1 MRRIGYPIFEIAL
14 VALLFVAA
22 AIGLGSV
29 FFFRFSS
36 DNEDTQDNIIRMSDS
51 SCRDVKISRVRVDLR
66 LKTDRRP
73 G

>member
-51 SCRDVKISRVRVDLR
+51 ELP
-66 LKTDRRP
+66 RRENQQSP
-73 G
+73 SGSTAEDGP